1 MEANE
6 PKPFTAEDEA
16 ELKESLK
23 RCSPETIDAAI
34 AYRKNGDKSQV
45 PVIIMGILE
54 RVMEPDARP
63 KLKEG
68 NDDTRINED
77 LGIDSLTMVEVIMMV
92 EETLDI
98 TVDNDE
104 LRNLSTIGDVKTFI
118 TKKLDD

>member
-16 ELKESLK
+16 EVRESLK
-23 RCSPETIDAAI
+23 RCSPETVEAAI
-34 AYRKNGDKSQV
+34 AYRKTGDTSQV
-45 PVIIMGILE
+45 PTIIMGILE
-54 RVMEPDARP
+54 RVMEPEARP
-63 KLKEG
+63 KLQEG

-98 TVDNDE
+98 TVDNEE

-118 TKKLDD
+118 TRKLES

>member
-16 ELKESLK
+16 EVRESLK
-23 RCSPETIDAAI
+23 RCSPETVEAAI
-34 AYRKNGDKSQV
+34 AYRKSGDTSQV

-54 RVMEPDARP
+54 RVMEPEARP
-63 KLKEG
+63 KLLEG

-98 TVDNDE
+98 TVDNEE
-104 LRNLSTIGDVKTFI
+104 LRGLATIGDVKTFI
-118 TKKLDD
+118 TGKLA

>member
-23 RCSPETIDAAI
+23 RCSPETVEAAI

-45 PVIIMGILE
+45 AVIIMGILE

-63 KLKEG
+63 RLLEG
-68 NDDTRINED
+68 TDDTRINED

-98 TVDNDE
+98 TVDNEE
-104 LRNLSTIGDVKTFI
+104 LRNLTTIGDVKSFI
-118 TKKLDD
+118 TRKLDA

>member
-1 MEANE
+1 MQENS
-6 PKPFTAEDEA
+6 PKPFSPEDEDS
-16 ELKESLK
+16 LRDSLK
-23 RCSPETIDAAI
+23 RCSPETIEAAL
-34 AYRKNGDKSQV
+34 AFRKNGDAAQV
-45 PVIIMGILE
+45 PTIIMGILE
-54 RVMEPDARP
+54 RVMEPDERP

-104 LRNLSTIGDVKTFI
+104 LRELSTIGDVKSFI
-118 TKKLDD
+118 AKKLA

>member
-1 MEANE
+1 MEE
-6 PKPFTAEDEA
+6 KSPKPFTTEDE
-16 ELKESLK
+16 ESLRDSLK
-23 RCSPETIDAAI
+23 RCSPETIEAAM
-34 AYRKNGDKSQV
+34 AFRKNADSSQV
-45 PVIIMGILE
+45 PTIIMGILE
-54 RVMEPDARP
+54 RVMEPDERP

-104 LRNLSTIGDVKTFI
+104 LRELSTIGDVKSFI
-118 TKKLDD
+118 AKKLA

>member
-16 ELKESLK
+16 ELRESLK
-23 RCSPETIDAAI
+23 RCSPETVEAAI

-45 PVIIMGILE
+45 AAIIMGILE
-54 RVMEPDARP
+54 RVMEPEARP
-63 KLKEG
+63 RLHEG

-98 TVDNDE
+98 TVDNEE
-104 LRNLSTIGDVKTFI
+104 LRNLTTIGDVKSFI
-118 TKKLDD
+118 TRKLDA